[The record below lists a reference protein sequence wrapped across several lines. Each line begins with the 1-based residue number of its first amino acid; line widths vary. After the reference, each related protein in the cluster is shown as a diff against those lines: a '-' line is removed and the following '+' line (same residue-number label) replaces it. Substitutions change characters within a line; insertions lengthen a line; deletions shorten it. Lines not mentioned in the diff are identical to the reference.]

1 MKWNNLLLLL
11 ILVATISCAKKARV
25 LCGLSADTSVISIE
39 SKVLKFKTIGI
50 KDTTIASISGQVFYK
65 DLSGKD
71 TIIGDL
77 IGANVMFKETI
88 SNKIYGASTDEEGKY
103 FLNVPPSKYTI
114 IVQFIGFNNLII
126 KNVPIQSG
134 VIIEFSTILGQGDGD
149 MVYYRKPNGIIVN
162 EN

>member
-25 LCGLSADTSVISIE
+25 LCGLSADTNAISLE

-88 SNKIYGASTDEEGKY
+88 SNKIYGVSTDNEGKY
-103 FLNVPPSKYTI
+103 LLKVPPSKYTI
-114 IVQFIGFNNLII
+114 IVQYIGFNNLII
-126 KNVPIQSG
+126 KNVSIQSG
-134 VIIEFSTILGQGDGD
+134 VIIKFSTVLGQGDGD
-149 MVYYRKPNGIIVN
+149 TVYYRKPNGIIVN